1 MTKRTPL
8 FLLLSLAALLGL
20 TSGANSL
27 PAPTQARGKR
37 PDARVAKA
45 LDDLGLKYKVDS
57 YGDYDLLI
65 ELDNNRRQV
74 VTVESEVL
82 RGKGAPP
89 FRIVKSIAML
99 SAGALPAAV
108 QSRLRRANGDYDP
121 LEPWQ
126 VVKYKD
132 GTAAEFQL
140 FAEADCSDLED
151 IIHNVA
157 QDTDKM
163 ELEITGGDEF

>member
-1 MTKRTPL
+1 MPL
-8 FLLLSLAALLGL
+8 LDMLAGRKAFAFLRDDM
-20 TSGANSL
+20 NQ
-27 PAPTQARGKR
+27 PR
-37 PDARVAKA
+37 PFERAHRLERFD
-45 LDDLGLKYKVDS
+45 
-57 YGDYDLLI
+57 
-65 ELDNNRRQV
+65 ELRQV